1 MKKLILFVFLAFCS
15 ISFAQDEIK
24 YKTAFEN
31 VEQNCDSIHFL
42 KYCYL
47 NRFQLVVN
55 RKFTE
60 EIILN
65 KKLAKNINDNI
76 YLEIEV
82 DTTGKFVIHK
92 ISTKSKDFEK
102 SLKKLVELLPKIEP
116 FKNEKNNKIKLEAIL
131 EFNLKEVDFDHYIL
145 PDNKKD
151 LTNMETPRF
160 QICKSIIDE
169 KSGKECFMS
178 QMNNHIR
185 QNFNYPIKA
194 INRNISGRAMGNFV
208 INKEGLTTNFIIYG
222 ANPILLKET
231 LRILKLL
238 PTFIPGKLNG
248 KDISVSYAQPI
259 VFKLN

>member
-1 MKKLILFVFLAFCS
+1 MKNLFFLSFLFIGL
-15 ISFAQDEIK
+15 ISFAQDEEN
-24 YKTAFEN
+24 YKTVFET

-60 EIILN
+60 EIKLN
-65 KKLAKNINDNI
+65 EKLAKNINDTI
-76 YLEIEV
+76 YLEIEI
-82 DTTGKFVIHK
+82 DTTGKFVINK
-92 ISTKSKDFEK
+92 ISTKSKYFEK
-102 SLKKLVELLPKIEP
+102 SLKKLVELLPKIAP

-131 EFNLKEVDFDHYIL
+131 EFNLMEVDFDQYIL
-145 PDNKKD
+145 PGNKKD
-151 LTNMETPRF
+151 LTTMKTPRF
-160 QICKSIIDE
+160 QICKTIKDE
-169 KSGKECFMS
+169 KSSKDCFMS

-185 QNFNYPIKA
+185 QNFNYPMKA

-208 INKEGLTTNFIIYG
+208 INKEGLSTNFIIYG
-222 ANPILLKET
+222 ADPLLLRET

-238 PTFIPGKLNG
+238 PTFIPAKLNG
-248 KDISVSYAQPI
+248 KDVSVSYAQPI